1 MVPTLQL
8 PILPPL
14 QFIQKLFLNN
24 CHGRLCYYLVDYLFN
39 LYRLAREDPGASRG
53 LDGMDVTCLHSIFHC
68 TDCRPCHAMLR
79 SLPRLRVAH
88 ACNNPCM
95 RFSQCTFIRETH
107 LLSLKIETQ
116 SRSVGA
122 VRNFTILIG
131 SIKPTSLVFLKVK
144 TVKSNKRFFILAL
157 HSLPF
162 NRFLRVGNL
171 RQMQM
176 QGG

>member
-1 MVPTLQL
+1 MNEPKHGRYLPPRSSVIHLPTLHYQQVFGILFYYCIHAHALSSELFQVPTGDKTNKQNRLKRIGTLQL

-79 SLPRLRVAH
+79 SLPRLRVVH

-95 RFSQCTFIRETH
+95 QFSQCTFIRETH
-107 LLSLKIETQ
+107 LLSLKIET
-116 SRSVGA
+116 
-122 VRNFTILIG
+122 
-131 SIKPTSLVFLKVK
+131 
-144 TVKSNKRFFILAL
+144 
-157 HSLPF
+157 
-162 NRFLRVGNL
+162 
-171 RQMQM
+171 
-176 QGG
+176 